1 MTRHI
6 AKNQVFPVNSRLCS
20 KHLIK
25 EQLKKSLLQV
35 QFVLEKTLKKAS
47 DFFFFGRNIYW
58 CQISGIFPLQKK
70 KNYEIDIFLKNQL
83 QRRRRLGQL

>member
-25 EQLKKSLLQV
+25 EQLKNSLLQV
-35 QFVLEKTLKKAS
+35 QFVLEKTPKKAS
-47 DFFFFGRNIYW
+47 DFFFFLVEIF
-58 CQISGIFPLQKK
+58 SGVKFQGFFRCKK
-70 KNYEIDIFLKNQL
+70 KNYEVDIFLKNQL